1 MIIYDNIH
9 GYITLDDIA
18 ASIIDTSIF
27 QRLRNIHQTG
37 ILYLVFPSATHSRFE
52 HSIGTYHLAI
62 LMVTNLK
69 KNNPEINITNEII
82 QLVGIAGLCHDL
94 GHLLYSHL
102 FDDLFL
108 KKLPNYEEL
117 KLKTN
122 NIIHENRSIYLLKYL
137 VNKYNIQLNEEQLKV
152 ICDIIYPE
160 KSEYNK
166 WNPKYQIGKWIF
178 QIISNPINS
187 IDVDKFDYLV
197 RDTNSVGLKFSF
209 NSTRIIN
216 DVKII
221 NDNICYSLQCR
232 EDIYHMFFIR
242 YRLHRQIYNHKAVKA
257 IEILIVKLLFELEN
271 EIKISEYILEPEK
284 MIQLV
289 DSFIWYQNNND
300 NIKQIINDIHE
311 RKIPKM
317 IYENISINN
326 YDINEDE
333 LKEQYNSDYHEIIKF
348 SVGYVGGKSENPL
361 NNIYFYNF
369 KSGLV
374 ISNNKSE
381 NFSLF
386 LNQNYK
392 EYFIRIYKNIL

>member
-9 GYITLDDIA
+9 GYITLSKLAI
-18 ASIIDTSIF
+18 SIIDTAIF

-62 LMVTNLK
+62 LIANNLK
-69 KNNPEINITNEII
+69 KNNPEINITDELIELI
-82 QLVGIAGLCHDL
+82 GIAGLCHDL

-117 KLKTN
+117 KKKTN
-122 NIIHENRSIYLLKYL
+122 NVTHENRSIYLLKYL
-137 VNKYNIQLNEEQLKV
+137 VNKYNIELNNDQLKV

-160 KSEYNK
+160 KSEYYN
-166 WNPKYQIGKWIF
+166 WNSKYQVGKWIF

-209 NSTRIIN
+209 NSTRIMN

-221 NDNICYSLQCR
+221 NDNICYSLQCS

-257 IEILIVKLLFELEN
+257 LEILIVKLLFELEK
-271 EIKISEYILEPEK
+271 EIKISEFILEPEK
-284 MIQLV
+284 MILLV
-289 DSFIWYQNNND
+289 DSFIWYNNNND
-300 NIKQIINDIHE
+300 KIKEIINNIHE
-311 RKIPKM
+311 RKLPKLV
-317 IYENISINN
+317 YENISINN
-326 YDINEDE
+326 DIQNELN
-333 LKEQYNSDYHEIIKF
+333 LKLEYNPIFYEIIKF
-348 SVGYVGGKSENPL
+348 SVGYVGGKSNNPL
-361 NNIYFYNF
+361 NNIYFYNL
-369 KSGLV
+369 KTGL
-374 ISNNKSE
+374 IITNNKSE

-386 LNQNYK
+386 LNQTYK
-392 EYFIRIYKNIL
+392 EYFIRIYKIL

>member
-9 GYITLDDIA
+9 GYITLSKLA
-18 ASIIDTSIF
+18 TSIIDTSIF

-37 ILYLVFPSATHSRFE
+37 ILYLVFPSATHTRFE

-62 LMVTNLK
+62 LITNNLK
-69 KNNPEINITNEII
+69 KNNPDINITDELIELI
-82 QLVGIAGLCHDL
+82 GIAGLCHDL

-117 KLKTN
+117 KKRTN
-122 NIIHENRSIYLLKYL
+122 NVTHENRSIYLLKYL
-137 VNKYNIQLNEEQLKV
+137 VNKYNIELNNEQLKV

-160 KSEYNK
+160 KSEYDN
-166 WNPKYQIGKWIF
+166 WNPKYQVGKWIF
-178 QIISNPINS
+178 QIISNPVNS

-209 NSTRIIN
+209 NSTRIMN

-221 NDNICYSLQCR
+221 NDNICYSLQSS

-257 IEILIVKLLFELEN
+257 VEILIVKLLFELEK
-271 EIKISEYILEPEK
+271 EIKISEFILDPEK

-289 DSFIWYQNNND
+289 DSFIWYTNSND
-300 NIKQIINDIHE
+300 KIKEIINNIYE
-311 RKIPKM
+311 RKLPKLV
-317 IYENISINN
+317 YENISINN
-326 YDINEDE
+326 DIQNELNLKLEYDPN
-333 LKEQYNSDYHEIIKF
+333 LYEIIKF
-348 SVGYVGGKSENPL
+348 SVGYVGGKSNNPL
-361 NNIYFYNF
+361 NNIYFYNL
-369 KSGLV
+369 KTGLV
-374 ISNNKSE
+374 ITNNKSE

-386 LNQNYK
+386 LNQTFK
-392 EYFIRIYKNIL
+392 EYFIRIYKIL